1 MSTYTKPSNPKDAIG
16 SKKLAM
22 HLVPSIIQ
30 AYASLAFTEGALK
43 YGKYNWRVAG
53 VRLSIYLDAIHRHLA
68 KLQNG
73 EWADKATR
81 VPHLASIIA
90 CAGIIAD
97 ARLHRKLTD
106 DRPPEQVEL
115 SSLLDGEM
123 AMITQHLQDLFKDH
137 NPVQYNIENTKV
149 IDVVFTEVK
158 KVKRDSRRKSKSRR
172 R

>member
-1 MSTYTKPSNPKDAIG
+1 MSAVTKPSNPKDAIG

-22 HLVPSIIQ
+22 HLVPSIVQI
-30 AYASLAFTEGALK
+30 YAALGFTEGALK

-53 VRLSIYLDAIHRHLA
+53 VRASIYLDAIYRHTA

-73 EWADKATR
+73 EWADKVTK

-97 ARLHRKLTD
+97 ARLCGKLND
-106 DRPPEQVEL
+106 DRPPAQPAL
-115 SSLLDGEM
+115 SS
-123 AMITQHLQDLFKDH
+123 MIDREAAELTIHLQQLFKDH
-137 NPVQYNIENTKV
+137 NPEQFT
-149 IDVVFTEVK
+149 IDYKEPKSDT
-158 KVKRDSRRKSKSRR
+158 RRKGKSRR